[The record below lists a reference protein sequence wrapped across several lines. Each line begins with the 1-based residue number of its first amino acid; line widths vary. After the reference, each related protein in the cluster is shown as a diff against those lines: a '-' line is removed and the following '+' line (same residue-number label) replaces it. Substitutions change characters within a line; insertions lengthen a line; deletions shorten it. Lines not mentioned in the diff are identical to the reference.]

1 MNNSHHAGP
10 QAMACNADMYEED
23 PMTSG
28 SNESFIEALCLL
40 DHAPRTGGRSP
51 YASRRDRE
59 VGCGEG
65 EGEGD

>member
-1 MNNSHHAGP
+1 MNNAHHAGP

-28 SNESFIEALCLL
+28 SNESFIEALYLL
-40 DHAPRTGGRSP
+40 GHAPRTGGRSP

-59 VGCGEG
+59 VGCGER

>member
-1 MNNSHHAGP
+1 
-10 QAMACNADMYEED
+10 
-23 PMTSG
+23 MTSG

-51 YASRRDRE
+51 HASRRNRE

-65 EGEGD
+65 EGEGE